1 MNDRCRKSG
10 PNYNHKFERNDRA
23 KSDPIYQIRYR
34 APYRDPSG
42 RGAKHLHRGR
52 GGGSYRFGRTRWSV
66 ACWLSVSGD
75 HLSPR
80 LSGVKIERGGGGRGA
95 RSRENDEGERGRLPD
110 VVRVYDKLMVFRGGQ
125 PSSSTFGGRS
135 HAKIQIVRPTVPL
148 IIYGPSS
155 LSLSLPPLFFQYVNI
170 ETAPTR
176 AEKRTRFSSNAS
188 TNLNTK
194 QQFDKQNSF
203 SPSITR
209 S

>member
-1 MNDRCRKSG
+1 MIG
-10 PNYNHKFERNDRA
+10 RN
-23 KSDPIYQIRYR
+23 QIRYIK
-34 APYRDPSG
+34 SG
-42 RGAKHLHRGR
+42 TVPRTGTPLEGEWSICIGG

-66 ACWLSVSGD
+66 ACWLSAFGRSPVPTIIRGQDWKRGTEGD
-75 HLSPR
+75 
-80 LSGVKIERGGGGRGA
+80 RGGGGW
-95 RSRENDEGERGRLPD
+95 SRENDEGERGRLPD

-176 AEKRTRFSSNAS
+176 PNTFLIERIEDPRILIS
-188 TNLNTK
+188 TKFHLSFHYSFVDSTLVIFFQWK
-194 QQFDKQNSF
+194 KMIYLDRDK
-203 SPSITR
+203 
-209 S
+209 